1 MKELHLEY
9 RDSNKGKGCV
19 ASMIS
24 RRKTDLAKCIMKRS
38 ELTHQTKITKKRTHE
53 QTESEGLRNKKAK
66 FAFQIKGNDG
76 NQWYNTDGS
85 KYREEFIQEDES
97 VKETMLKETIKA
109 LELKL
114 SLSKKVHYDSYF
126 FVTIFRLHLTPNFQ
140 FQIIIIA

>member
-53 QTESEGLRNKKAK
+53 QTESEGLRNKTAK

-85 KYREEFIQEDES
+85 KYCEEFIHEDES
-97 VKETMLKETIKA
+97 VRETELKEKIKA
-109 LELKL
+109 TYQKRTKQ
-114 SLSKKVHYDSYF
+114 SSAIMNC
-126 FVTIFRLHLTPNFQ
+126 IFHTNRK
-140 FQIIIIA
+140 QIGDIA